1 MSPPISLTPS
11 LHLALFT
18 PFIINLYK
26 LFQLSPYA
34 TNITPLGSGHYFN
47 SPLMWAFESC
57 KIFPISHP
65 LDHDGHETSDGLE
78 DSKKQDHGQEPPRS
92 AVYWIGS
99 SRSTWPWMV
108 ANEWRRLLKKQFN
121 SKCPSGFSPV
131 SPIALDWMEWLES
144 SGCSEWMP
152 CPMSM
157 TIQSVSEFPF
167 PFSPSW
173 LTLGRT
179 TQKSAIWKKREPPI

>member
-1 MSPPISLTPS
+1 M
-11 LHLALFT
+11 
-18 PFIINLYK
+18 N
-26 LFQLSPYA
+26 
-34 TNITPLGSGHYFN
+34 
-47 SPLMWAFESC
+47 E
-57 KIFPISHP
+57 
-65 LDHDGHETSDGLE
+65 DGY
-78 DSKKQDHGQEPPRS
+78 SKS
-92 AVYWIGS
+92 
-99 SRSTWPWMV
+99 
-108 ANEWRRLLKKQFN
+108 N

-179 TQKSAIWKKREPPI
+179 TQKSAIWKKPYKSRIMLDTLLYYIITTPSRYRLTEIASSATYQEQGDIQNNMSGKCCQIFSSQHVREMLPKF